1 MKDIFIIGAG
11 GVGKE
16 VAYIIEE
23 INKKNPTWNILGF
36 IDDNNEIENSYIN
49 GYKVIGN
56 VEYLKKHF
64 NKVYVIIA
72 IADYKIK
79 RNIEKQLKDKFK
91 FATLIHPNVN
101 IHPTVKVGNGT
112 IIYPGVIITTNICI
126 GNHVIISPKCGI
138 GHDAIINDYTSLLW
152 NVNISGHNKIGIG
165 CLIGSGATIIQNK
178 IVGDFSIIGAG
189 SVVIEDIKNST
200 VNVGVPTREVK
211 NEKSTICNN
220 S

>member
-36 IDDNNEIENSYIN
+36 IDDNYEINNSYIN
-49 GYKVIGN
+49 GYKVVGN
-56 VEYLKKHF
+56 IEYLKKNF
-64 NKVYVIIA
+64 NKVNVIIA

-79 RNIEKQLKDKFK
+79 RNIANQLEDKFK
-91 FATLIHPNVN
+91 FATLIHPSVNV
-101 IHPTVKVGNGT
+101 HSTVKIGNGT
-112 IIYPGVIITTNICI
+112 IIYPGVIITTNIRI
-126 GNHVIISPKCGI
+126 GDHVIISPKCGI
-138 GHDAIINDYTSLLW
+138 GHDAIINDYASLLW

-178 IVGDFSIIGAG
+178 IVGDFSTIGAG
-189 SVVIEDIKNST
+189 SVVIDDIKDST
-200 VNVGVPTREVK
+200 VNVGVPTREVN
-211 NEKSTICNN
+211 NEKSIVCNN